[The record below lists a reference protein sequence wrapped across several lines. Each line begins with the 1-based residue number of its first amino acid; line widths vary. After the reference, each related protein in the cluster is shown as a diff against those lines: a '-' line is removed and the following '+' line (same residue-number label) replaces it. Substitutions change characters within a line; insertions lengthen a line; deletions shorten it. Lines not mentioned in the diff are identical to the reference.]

1 MDLFVSVMSEEVA
14 DNGNPVAPLGTS
26 LINQQTT
33 SQYKVALCR
42 GRVCGR
48 SNPNPTI
55 DGIGSFFHYRRGGET
70 FFSFGLAFSL
80 PFHVL

>member
-14 DNGNPVAPLGTS
+14 DNQYVVAPLGIN

-33 SQYKVALCR
+33 SQYKVTLCR
-42 GRVCGR
+42 GRGCGC

-55 DGIGSFFHYRRGGET
+55 DGTESFFYYRRGGET
-70 FFSFGLAFSL
+70 FFSFGLAFNL
-80 PFHVL
+80 PSHVL